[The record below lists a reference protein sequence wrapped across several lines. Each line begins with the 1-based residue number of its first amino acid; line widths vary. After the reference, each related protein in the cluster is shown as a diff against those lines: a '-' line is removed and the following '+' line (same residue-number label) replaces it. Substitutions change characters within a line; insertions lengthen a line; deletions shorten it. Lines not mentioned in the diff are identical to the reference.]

1 MLSRIANGLRN
12 PMLTTRYI
20 GRKALDRLFN
30 AFPAFEE
37 FTRLQMMDRRLP
49 KMLNTARK
57 AGLPSNVVFDIGAR
71 HGYWSEYL
79 SRHLKAEFILFEAN
93 EEHAWRLKERGFR
106 FFTGVLSDSE
116 RDVKWFGKGHTGD
129 SYYKENTSYYDDVE
143 AVTKQASTL
152 DKQIEQHSLPLPDV
166 IKLDT
171 QGSEIDIMKGASKAL
186 GHATFVY
193 IECSLVNYNEGAP
206 QLTEMLAYMKSQD
219 FIPCDVCEE
228 HRKGG
233 ALIQVDV
240 LFIRRSAY
248 HLIDAETKD
257 LHY

>member
-1 MLSRIANGLRN
+1 
-12 PMLTTRYI
+12 
-20 GRKALDRLFN
+20 
-30 AFPAFEE
+30 
-37 FTRLQMMDRRLP
+37 MDRRLP
-49 KMLNTARK
+49 KALNAARNF
-57 AGLPSNVVFDIGAR
+57 GIPINVIFDIGAR

-79 SRHLKAEFILFEAN
+79 NRHFKAEYVLFEGN
-93 EEHAWRLKERGFR
+93 DEHAWALKKRGFR

-116 RDVKWFGKGHTGD
+116 RDVEWHGKGGTGD
-129 SYYKENTSYYDDVE
+129 SYYRENTSFSDGVHP
-143 AVTKQASTL
+143 VTRRATTL
-152 DKQIEQHSLPLPDV
+152 DKQIQQHLLPLPDL

-171 QGSEIDIMKGASKAL
+171 QGSEIDIMKGAPAAML
-186 GHATFVY
+186 HATFVY

-206 QLTEMLAYMKSQD
+206 QFNEMLGYMKSID

-233 ALIQVDV
+233 ALIQLDV

-248 HLIDAETKD
+248 HLLNPETVN

>member
-79 SRHLKAEFILFEAN
+79 RCGPRWSTPFESSSAS
-93 EEHAWRLKERGFR
+93 L
-106 FFTGVLSDSE
+106 LSP
-116 RDVKWFGKGHTGD
+116 KCATKG
-129 SYYKENTSYYDDVE
+129 EPRV
-143 AVTKQASTL
+143 
-152 DKQIEQHSLPLPDV
+152 
-166 IKLDT
+166 
-171 QGSEIDIMKGASKAL
+171 
-186 GHATFVY
+186 
-193 IECSLVNYNEGAP
+193 
-206 QLTEMLAYMKSQD
+206 
-219 FIPCDVCEE
+219 
-228 HRKGG
+228 
-233 ALIQVDV
+233 
-240 LFIRRSAY
+240 RRNS
-248 HLIDAETKD
+248 
-257 LHY
+257 